1 MIMNKQRHAIPLL
14 CGIGGNII
22 WGFSYLFTRIAQQS
36 APPIVQISLRFALAF
51 LLMNI
56 LLLTGAQKLHLW
68 GKKLRSLLTMAAL
81 EPIYFFC
88 ESYGIYY
95 TNSTFAGVALA
106 IVPIFAM
113 AIAFFLIKEKPTRGQ
128 LLFSIL
134 PIAGVIMLTLAGSAM
149 GVIQPVGVLLV
160 FGACMCA
167 AVFRVVNRD
176 SSASFS
182 SFERSY
188 AIIGS
193 SCIVFNTVALISVK
207 GDFSVYAAA
216 LTTPSF
222 IWSTVVL
229 SVFCSVTANLMVNYS
244 AGFLSVATSSNLGS
258 IITVCAMFAGVIFLQ
273 EPMNTMSLCGS
284 VLVVIGIALVAKEE
298 RKKLN

>member
-1 MIMNKQRHAIPLL
+1 MNKHQAVPLL

-22 WGFSYLFTRIAQQS
+22 WGFSYLFTRVAQQS
-36 APPIVQISLRFALAF
+36 APPMIQISLRFTLAF
-51 LLMNI
+51 LLMNL
-56 LLLTGAQKLHLW
+56 LLLTGAQKLHLK

-106 IVPIFAM
+106 IVPIFSIIIAYF
-113 AIAFFLIKEKPTRGQ
+113 AIREKPTCLQ
-128 LLFSIL
+128 VLFSIL
-134 PIAGVIMLTLAGSAM
+134 PIAGVVMLTLAGSAM
-149 GVIQPVGVLLV
+149 GVIRPIGAVLV

-176 SSASFS
+176 SSAQFS

-188 AIIGS
+188 AIMGS
-193 SCIVFNTVALISVK
+193 CCIVFNAVALLSVR
-207 GDFSVYAAA
+207 GDFSPYIRA

-229 SVFCSVTANLMVNYS
+229 AVFCSVAANLLVNY
-244 AGFLSVATSSNLGS
+244 ATGFLSVATCSNLGS
-258 IITVCAMFAGVIFLQ
+258 IITVCAMFAGVIFLH
-273 EPMNTMSLCGS
+273 EPMNAVSLIGS
-284 VLVVIGIALVAKEE
+284 ALVAIGIALVAKEE
-298 RKKLN
+298 RKKAT